1 MGLTWCFGSGR
12 FGSLPF
18 VFRPHARSMRDQAV
32 DAVIQRGTSKTVPRN
47 LSFSGD
53 LSATPNP
60 VVSVEVRAF
69 GRSQAKGAK
78 VIEGVR
84 AGTRDVQPRV

>member
-1 MGLTWCFGSGR
+1 
-12 FGSLPF
+12 
-18 VFRPHARSMRDQAV
+18 MRDQAV
-32 DAVIQRGTSKTVPRN
+32 VAVIHGGTSKTVPRI

-69 GRSQAKGAK
+69 GRNQRKGAK